1 MKWIGALLL
10 IATTTWIGFERSGR
24 LSRRPK
30 NIRSL
35 KSALQVLEAEIIY
48 SQATLQEAFLSV
60 SRRVPVPIKIFFL
73 KLSED
78 LRGQGDF
85 YAIWESRVDQLIKSA
100 DFKPNEREILQQF
113 GRTLGQHDLR
123 QQQKHI
129 QLAMLHLDREMEEAV
144 EEHRKYGKMARSL
157 GFLSGMFIVILL
169 I

>member
-24 LSRRPK
+24 LSKRPK

-48 SQATLQEAFLSV
+48 SQATLQEAFLAV
-60 SRRVPVPIKIFFL
+60 SRRVPAPIKNFFL
-73 KLSED
+73 NLSED

-100 DFKPNEREILQQF
+100 DFKLNEREILQQF

-144 EEHRKYGKMARSL
+144 EEHQKYGKMVRSL